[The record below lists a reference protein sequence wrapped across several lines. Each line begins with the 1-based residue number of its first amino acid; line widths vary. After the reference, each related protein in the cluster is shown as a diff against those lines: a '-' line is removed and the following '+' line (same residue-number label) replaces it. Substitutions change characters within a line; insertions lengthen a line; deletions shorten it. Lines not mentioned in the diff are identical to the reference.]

1 MSDLGPVPHT
11 VYFSLNTSEGDPLPT
26 IVRSIQGEWG
36 RLHNHTH
43 SAKILLFRMQPIKFT
58 LKRRFCKKKSSYMT
72 NSQVI
77 DNIQVNTG
85 TMMHMHV
92 KNLIVYLLFRNIS
105 NSAQCGRF
113 ALIL

>member
-1 MSDLGPVPHT
+1 M
-11 VYFSLNTSEGDPLPT
+11 T
-26 IVRSIQGEWG
+26 I
-36 RLHNHTH
+36 
-43 SAKILLFRMQPIKFT
+43 
-58 LKRRFCKKKSSYMT
+58 
-72 NSQVI
+72 SQVI

-92 KNLIVYLLFRNIS
+92 KNLIVYLLFRKIS